1 MNMGKNVN
9 RKSVKIFYVIHA
21 NSFSRIRL
29 YSSSNFFPY
38 KLDITIIIKVYTF
51 SINPFFHV
59 FFQKFFNSLFKL
71 IFNKQTRCPSTS
83 HQDPRTKANNVDTC

>member
-38 KLDITIIIKVYTF
+38 KLDITIIIKIYIYF
-51 SINPFFHV
+51 LHKSILPRFFP
-59 FFQKFFNSLFKL
+59 K
-71 IFNKQTRCPSTS
+71 IFLTLYLS
-83 HQDPRTKANNVDTC
+83 

>member
-59 FFQKFFNSLFKL
+59 FFQKFF
-71 IFNKQTRCPSTS
+71 
-83 HQDPRTKANNVDTC
+83 